1 MTVKHRK
8 TLEGHSYGV
17 ALIAWSPDSSHL
29 IACGPEDC
37 PELWLWSVD
46 TPDCELRV
54 KLTQSPEDS
63 LTACA
68 WHRDANKFV
77 TGGVRGQFYQ
87 CVSFH
92 ITNSI
97 RRFNQMNNK
106 IGSNCTLASF
116 ETYLFTFGRTG
127 YGR

>member
-1 MTVKHRK
+1 MQETLKVTHRK
-8 TLEGHSYGV
+8 TLEGHTYGV

-54 KLTQSPEDS
+54 KLTQSTDDS

-68 WHRDANKFV
+68 WHRDSNKFV
-77 TGGVRGQFYQ
+77 AGGLRGQFYQ
-87 CVSFH
+87 CV
-92 ITNSI
+92 
-97 RRFNQMNNK
+97 R
-106 IGSNCTLASF
+106 
-116 ETYLFTFGRTG
+116 
-127 YGR
+127 

>member
-1 MTVKHRK
+1 MTDFFIFQYCIYSTINALQETLRVTHRK
-8 TLEGHSYGV
+8 TLEGHTYGV

-37 PELWLWSVD
+37 PELWVWSVD

-54 KLTQSPEDS
+54 KLTQSTDDS

-77 TGGVRGQFYQ
+77 TGGLRGQFYQ
-87 CVSFH
+87 CVSIIFKKD
-92 ITNSI
+92 SLL
-97 RRFNQMNNK
+97 M
-106 IGSNCTLASF
+106 
-116 ETYLFTFGRTG
+116 TG
-127 YGR
+127 N